1 MNYYYVT
8 RNNFIQIPL
17 LEFNDRIVV
26 IQYKRKKIINVVV
39 INGLIFEEIDCNS
52 YEFLYLRNL
61 RTIRQR
67 CRHLHDSLNVIS
79 LRYNQHK
86 NNFDVLI
93 NLKRLY
99 LYYPEYIDFNHNNH
113 NIQNKKKKNCSI
125 IIYIYYIIYI
135 CIMFYL
141 FFLTLIN

>member
-67 CRHLHDSLNVIS
+67 CRHLHDSVVFLFHTKGVFFDKKSINYRWTAFQILKLNI
-79 LRYNQHK
+79 
-86 NNFDVLI
+86 
-93 NLKRLY
+93 
-99 LYYPEYIDFNHNNH
+99 
-113 NIQNKKKKNCSI
+113 
-125 IIYIYYIIYI
+125 
-135 CIMFYL
+135 
-141 FFLTLIN
+141 